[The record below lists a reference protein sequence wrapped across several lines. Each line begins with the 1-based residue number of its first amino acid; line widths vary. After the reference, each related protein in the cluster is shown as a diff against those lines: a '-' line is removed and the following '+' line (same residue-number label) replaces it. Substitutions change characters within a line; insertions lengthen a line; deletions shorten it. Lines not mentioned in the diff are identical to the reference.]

1 MRLNEKEI
9 EGLTRLQ
16 EERQNR
22 EREFHQQLLFVACTL
37 LGLLATLGI
46 RVGNDSLGTC
56 LQASLYISLPLS
68 ILLELTALL
77 WTKRS
82 AILLEKKTK
91 EALILREDGKP
102 YEIPF
107 VKKPII
113 VFVAEY
119 LGIVFFVASLVLLS
133 ALQLKNLSA
142 FPYFS

>member
-1 MRLNEKEI
+1 MRLNEREI

-16 EERQNR
+16 EERQNK
-22 EREFHQQLLFVACTL
+22 EQEFHQQLLFVACTL

-46 RVGNDSLGTC
+46 QAGDDNLGTY
-56 LQASLYISLPLS
+56 LQASLYILLPMC

-77 WTKRS
+77 WIKRS

-91 EALILREDGKP
+91 GALESRADGKP

-113 VFVAEY
+113 VLVFEF
-119 LGIVFFVASLVLLS
+119 LGIVFFVASLILLS
-133 ALQLKNLSA
+133 VLQLMNI
-142 FPYFS
+142 